1 MNSPETVNSRWVDIS
16 KYRNKT
22 NNKYFP
28 NTEKDWNA
36 FLLKVYFSG
45 MDGYMLCYEYDRLEK
60 LEEAD

>member
-1 MNSPETVNSRWVDIS
+1 MSSPETVNSQWVDVS

-28 NTEKDWNA
+28 NTENDWNA